1 MKALPKSWAVAGRM
15 VICAALL
22 AWVFHSIFMQEA
34 EASAAREGRAWHSL
48 ARPAQWQFAWTRGP
62 AELWGILKVLPVADG
77 LVSFAFMG
85 MTIFLGMLRWR
96 MVLNVQ
102 GLNLPLGR
110 ATEISLVAHF
120 FNSFLLGSS
129 GGDLMKAYYTA
140 RETHHLKTEA
150 VVTVLADRLIGLLSM
165 LLFAAAMMLFNFT
178 LLFEYRRIALLAGVI
193 LLMLLAGLVVAVIS
207 FRGGISNRW
216 PKARDWL
223 RRLPKSDLLERAV
236 DAARRFGRVPG
247 FFAKTVG
254 LSMLLNLC
262 CVGQIWAL
270 SAGLG
275 IGIPLPALFLLV
287 PMIICISALPVTPS
301 GLGVRENLYVWTLTI
316 PAFGIPSTRAL
327 SLSLLAYAG
336 SLLWSVIGAAVYVAF
351 RSRHRLPS
359 RTEAENSESASA
371 P

>member
-1 MKALPKSWAVAGRM
+1 VKALPKAWAVAGRI
-15 VICAALL
+15 VVCAALL

-34 EASAAREGRAWHSL
+34 ESAVVREGQAWHSL
-48 ARPAQWQFAWTRGP
+48 ARAAQWQLAWTRGP
-62 AELWGILKVLPVADG
+62 AELWGTMRTLPIAEGVA
-77 LVSFAFMG
+77 SFAFMG

-96 MVLNVQ
+96 MVLGVQ
-102 GLNLPLGR
+102 GLNLPIGR
-110 ATEISLVAHF
+110 AAEISLVAHF

-165 LLFAAAMMLFNFT
+165 LLFAAAMMLFNLK
-178 LLFEYRRIALLAGVI
+178 LLFEHRRIALLAGVI
-193 LLMLLAGLVVAVIS
+193 LLMLLAGLVVAAIS
-207 FRGGISNRW
+207 FRSGLSNRW
-216 PKARDWL
+216 PKSREWL
-223 RRLPKSDLLERAV
+223 RRLPKSDLVERAV
-236 DAARRFGRVPG
+236 DAARRFGQVPG

-254 LSMLLNLC
+254 VSMLLNLC

-275 IGIPLPALFLLV
+275 ITVPLPALLLLV

-301 GLGVRENLYVWTLTI
+301 GLGVRENLYVWTLTL
-316 PAFGIPSTRAL
+316 PVFGIPSTRAL

-351 RSRHRLPS
+351 RSRHHLPS
-359 RTEAENSESASA
+359 RAEAETPE
-371 P
+371 PDPTP

>member
-1 MKALPKSWAVAGRM
+1 MKGLPKSWVVAGRM

-22 AWVFHSIFMQEA
+22 VWVFHSIFMQEA
-34 EASAAREGRAWHSL
+34 EIAAVREGRAWHAL
-48 ARPAQWQFAWTRGP
+48 ARPEKWQLAWTLGP
-62 AELWGILKVLPVADG
+62 VSLWGSLKDLPAAEG
-77 LVSFAFMG
+77 LVSVAFMG
-85 MTIFLGMLRWR
+85 LTIFLGMLRWR
-96 MVLNVQ
+96 MVLDVQ
-102 GLNLPLGR
+102 GLTLPLGR

-165 LLFAAAMMLFNFT
+165 LLFAALMMLLNVK
-178 LLFEYRRIALLAGVI
+178 LLLEYRRIALLAGVV
-193 LLMLLAGLVVAVIS
+193 LLMLLAGLFLAAIS
-207 FRGGISNRW
+207 FRGGLSQRW
-216 PKARDWL
+216 PRSRDWL
-223 RRLPKSDLLERAV
+223 RRLPKSALLERAV

-262 CVGQIWAL
+262 CVGQIWVL

-275 IGIPLPALFLLV
+275 ISIPILALFLLV
-287 PMIICISALPVTPS
+287 PMIICLAALPITPS
-301 GLGVRENLYVWTLTI
+301 GLGVRENLYVWTLAI
-316 PAFGIPSTRAL
+316 PAFGVPSTLAL

-336 SLLWSVIGAAVYVAF
+336 SLLWSMIGAAVYVAF
-351 RSRHRLPS
+351 RSRHHLPS
-359 RTEAENSESASA
+359 RAEAEGAA
-371 P
+371 ADPKL